1 MIEKLNRMMFRGEHS
16 NLKLQVFSVA
26 DDLVNPGDM
35 LAGIE
40 SVLFSIRLKATMI
53 AEMSAG

>member
-1 MIEKLNRMMFRGEHS
+1 MYDREVKSHDIPGEHS
-16 NLKLQVFSVA
+16 NLKLQMFSVA
-26 DDLVNPGDM
+26 DDIVNPGDM

-53 AEMSAG
+53 EMSAG